1 MNTKI
6 YLILVLAALTGCVS
20 KNEFKELESI
30 NDSLRNEIQS
40 LKETISDQELDLKNN
55 ESTISYLNSD
65 LKNQRRQQTEIE
77 KELNRYKPKGNVLS
91 KRTHTEQEAINTVND
106 YFDFYE
112 RDYVVR
118 NIKVRRKSNASF
130 WVSYE
135 KADRRNANSDFFYS
149 SETKILEFYENNKY
163 QLKYNW
169 QK

>member
-6 YLILVLAALTGCVS
+6 YLIPVLALLLSCVS
-20 KNEFKELESI
+20 KNEFEEIQNI
-30 NDSLRNEIQS
+30 NDSLRIEIQS
-40 LKETISDQELDLKNN
+40 LKNTISDQELDLKNN

-65 LKNQRRQQTEIE
+65 LKEQRSQQIEIE
-77 KELNRYKPKGNVLS
+77 KELNRYKPKGDVLS
-91 KRTHTEQEAINTVND
+91 SRNHTEQEAINTVND

-135 KADRRNANSDFFYS
+135 KASRRNANSDFFYS

-169 QK
+169 